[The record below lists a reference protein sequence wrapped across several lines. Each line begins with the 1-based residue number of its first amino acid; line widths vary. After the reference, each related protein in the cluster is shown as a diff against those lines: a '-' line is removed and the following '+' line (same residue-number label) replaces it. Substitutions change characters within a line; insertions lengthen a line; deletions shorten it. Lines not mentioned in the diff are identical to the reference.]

1 ALWLLSE
8 RRWSG
13 PTLLLAPTVKAMSC
27 VSCCSMPRLP
37 PLRSAV
43 HVFHAENERAE
54 LGQWGVTSL
63 QNSKTMSVG

>member
-1 ALWLLSE
+1 MQ
-8 RRWSG
+8 
-13 PTLLLAPTVKAMSC
+13 PTLNNHSPTETRPKPTTKDTVAL
-27 VSCCSMPRLP
+27 RLP

-63 QNSKTMSVG
+63 QNSKMMSVG